1 LDVAT
6 VDWSSLAESV
16 AGALAAGLGITLAFS
31 IGLVGLIRASEAR
44 ADGRRLEATL
54 AAAIG
59 TLGVL
64 AAIAWTMIGLALV
77 AASG

>member
-6 VDWSSLAESV
+6 VDWGSLAESV
-16 AGALAAGLGITLAFS
+16 AGALAAGLGLALAFS

-44 ADGRRLEATL
+44 ADGRRLEATA

-64 AAIAWTMIGLALV
+64 AAIGGTVVGLALV